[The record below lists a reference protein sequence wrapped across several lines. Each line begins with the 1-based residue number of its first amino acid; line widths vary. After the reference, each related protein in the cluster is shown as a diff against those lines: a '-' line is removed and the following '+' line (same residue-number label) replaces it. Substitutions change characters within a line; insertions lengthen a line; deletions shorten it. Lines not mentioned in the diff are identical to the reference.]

1 MKDEAM
7 KLTVTQLR
15 SIIREEVKKA
25 TLGKKNLSEGVV
37 RIAEDKV
44 TLKEGHSRITQEELS
59 AWKTGNLEFVSEV
72 GSMSTGMRRKVDP
85 DFHLKAALKR
95 VPSFI
100 DIDVN
105 IDVDMLQWF
114 QAMSDEYY
122 SEDLL
127 LSDFNRD
134 WDIPG
139 VTLEDIKNIQLA
151 MIEDNKRLDK
161 RSSYE
166 LG

>member
-1 MKDEAM
+1 
-7 KLTVTQLR
+7 
-15 SIIREEVKKA
+15 
-25 TLGKKNLSEGVV
+25 
-37 RIAEDKV
+37 
-44 TLKEGHSRITQEELS
+44 
-59 AWKTGNLEFVSEV
+59 
-72 GSMSTGMRRKVDP
+72 
-85 DFHLKAALKR
+85 
-95 VPSFI
+95 
-100 DIDVN
+100 
-105 IDVDMLQWF
+105 MLQWF